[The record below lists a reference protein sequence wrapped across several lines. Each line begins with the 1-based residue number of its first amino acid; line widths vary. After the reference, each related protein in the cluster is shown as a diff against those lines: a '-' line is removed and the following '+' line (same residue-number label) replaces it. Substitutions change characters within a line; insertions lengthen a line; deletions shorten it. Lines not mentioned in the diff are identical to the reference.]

1 MDPELLKMKRVVDE
15 LEKIRGRHTELV
27 TFYIPAGS
35 DFNKAAGLIAQEQAL
50 TRNVKNKTVRKNV
63 LSALERISQELK
75 LYGKLPENGLAI
87 FCGNTSQEEGKEDIK
102 LWMVVPPE
110 PIRVKLYWCGQ
121 TFKTEPL
128 KEVVREKDNYMIV
141 CLDKSEATIALVSGK
156 NITIKN
162 HIDSLVPGKTRA
174 GGQSSVRFSRVR
186 DNLLLLHLQKTAA
199 LVRNVAEGLELKG
212 IIISGP
218 GPIKEKF
225 LNEEH
230 LPNDLAKQVIG
241 VVDTA
246 YTDMQ
251 GIRET
256 LERGKDLIQQAEI
269 TRELNILKE
278 FFVKLS
284 KGKGEVVYGEHDTIE
299 ALRDGS
305 VDVVLVSDD
314 FDNFGVV
321 EDLCSETGARCELI
335 SNSTPEG
342 VQFKNIGGVGGILRY
357 ASA

>member
-1 MDPELLKMKRVVDE
+1 MDPEQLKMKRLVDE
-15 LEKIRGRHTELV
+15 LEKMRGRHTELV

-35 DFNKAAGLIAQEQAL
+35 DISKATGLIAQEQAL

-63 LSALERISQELK
+63 LSALERIAQELK
-75 LYGKLPENGLAI
+75 LYGNKLPENGFVV
-87 FCGNTSQEEGKEDIK
+87 FCGNVSHDEGKEDIK
-102 LWMVVPPE
+102 LWMIVPPE
-110 PIRVKLYWCGQ
+110 PVKIKLYWCGQ

-128 KEVVREKDNYMIV
+128 REIVREKEVYIII
-141 CLDKSEATIALVSGK
+141 CLDKSEATIAQISGK
-156 NITIKN
+156 NIVIKD

-186 DNLLLLHLQKTAA
+186 ENLLILHLQKAA
-199 LVRNVAEGLELKG
+199 EHLRNTISGLQLKG
-212 IIISGP
+212 IIVSGP

-225 LNEEH
+225 LNEGY
-230 LPNDLAKQVIG
+230 LPNDIAKQVIG

-246 YTDMQ
+246 YTEMQ

-269 TRELNILKE
+269 TKELNLLKD

-284 KGKGEVVYGEHDTIE
+284 KGKGEVVYGEEDTIS
-299 ALRDGS
+299 ALKQGNIQ
-305 VDVVLVSDD
+305 VVLMSED
-314 FDNFGVV
+314 FENFSRI
-321 EDLCSETGARCELI
+321 EDLCEETGAKCELI

-357 ASA
+357 